1 MHYLIS
7 GIAKSGT
14 TRLFSQLKA
23 ALESQG
29 AIPQTFFEPFTDEE
43 LTQVLASPTPTL
55 TKVLV
60 GRVSAATD
68 PVAEFQRHVL
78 IYRDPRDQFISMLLY
93 LFYDFQLNNDAAGYE
108 KARDALAR
116 KQDAPEYVSTI
127 ELYRQ
132 IAEGVGRAPT
142 AVFSRLHSVQRDYA
156 ARFKPYMLRYEDLV
170 EGSALPDLES
180 YLGMTL
186 QADVE
191 VPTEYAR
198 VARSR
203 GYGDWRKWFNGEDL
217 EFANREW
224 GETIDALGYQR
235 ETQAGE
241 LSIDPQLSLDYVA
254 QFAPHPRH

>member
-29 AIPQTFFEPFTDEE
+29 AVPQTFFEPFTDEE
-43 LTQVLASPTPTL
+43 LTQVLASPAPTL

-60 GRVSAATD
+60 GRVSAAND

-93 LFYDFQLNNDAAGYE
+93 LFYDFQLNKDAAGYE
-108 KARDALAR
+108 RARDALAR
-116 KQDAPEYVSTI
+116 KLDAPEHVSSI

-132 IAEGVGRAPT
+132 IAEGAGRAPIG
-142 AVFSRLHSVQRDYA
+142 VFSRLHSVQRDYA
-156 ARFKPYMLRYEDLV
+156 ARFDPYMLCYEDLV
-170 EGSALPDLES
+170 EGSAVPDLER
-180 YLGMTL
+180 YLGMAL
-186 QADVE
+186 QADAE
-191 VPTEYAR
+191 VPSEYAR

-203 GYGDWRKWFNGEDL
+203 GYGDWRKWFNDEDL
-217 EFANREW
+217 AFANREW
-224 GETIDALGYQR
+224 GGTIDALGYQQ
-235 ETQAGE
+235 ETRAAE
-241 LSIDPQLSLDYVA
+241 LSIDPQLSIDYIA
-254 QFAPHPRH
+254 QFAPHFRA